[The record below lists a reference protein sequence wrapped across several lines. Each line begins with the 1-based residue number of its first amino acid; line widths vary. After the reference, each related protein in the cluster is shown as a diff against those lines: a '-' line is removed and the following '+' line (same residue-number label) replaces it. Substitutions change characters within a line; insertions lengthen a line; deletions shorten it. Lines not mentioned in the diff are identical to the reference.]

1 MSTPIDDQPDSP
13 PEWLEAYRGRT
24 VEECRE
30 LAQRQQRP
38 IRVIGADS
46 IVTTE
51 FVAQRLTVQVGQADQ
66 VIDIYH
72 G

>member
-1 MSTPIDDQPDSP
+1 MSDDTGGV
-13 PEWLEAYRGRT
+13 PEWIEAYRGLT

-30 LAQRQQRP
+30 LAAKQNRP
-38 IRVIGADS
+38 IRVLGGDS
-46 IVTTE
+46 IVTAD
-51 FVAQRLTVQVGQADQ
+51 FVAERLNVQVGQADQ